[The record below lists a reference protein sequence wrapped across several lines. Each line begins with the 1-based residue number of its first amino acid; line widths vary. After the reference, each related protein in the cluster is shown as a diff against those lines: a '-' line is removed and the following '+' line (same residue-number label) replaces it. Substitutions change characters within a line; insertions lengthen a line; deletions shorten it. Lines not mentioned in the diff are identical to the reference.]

1 MKMLQFDLFP
11 EIEKERIKVLNSQHL
26 RQGDFVVYWM
36 QATQRTENNQ
46 ALDYAIMIANK
57 LNQPLLVYFGITNS
71 YHEANQRHYYFM
83 LEGLKEVQ
91 NSLKEKNIQ
100 FLIQNLSPEL
110 GICDVAKNASAMV
123 VDAGY
128 TRKEKQWRNYV
139 GSQISCPLLQIE
151 CNVVVPVELVSSK
164 EEYSAATIRR
174 KIMKLVT
181 KFLVLNK
188 QPVLQK
194 TKIKKDFS
202 SFELSDLDKAVQN
215 LNIDKTVKR
224 VKTFHGGTSQAKQHL
239 KLFIEKKLDKYNQR
253 NDPTND
259 VLSNMSPYLHFGQI
273 SPIYVASKVLES
285 NNPAMDAYLEQLI
298 VRRELAFNFVFYNN
312 NYDSFD
318 GLPEWTKKSFNEH
331 KNDIREY
338 IYSLDQLEKAK
349 THDVYWNAAQKQM
362 LITGK
367 MHGHMR
373 MYWGKKIIEWTKDPK
388 TAYKYMLY
396 LNNKYELDGRDPNGF
411 TGVAWCFGKHDRP
424 WKERPIFGKIRYMN
438 ANGLRRKFNIEE
450 YVKKIAS
457 LT

>member
-1 MKMLQFDLFP
+1 M
-11 EIEKERIKVLNSQHL
+11 
-26 RQGDFVVYWM
+26 
-36 QATQRTENNQ
+36 
-46 ALDYAIMIANK
+46 
-57 LNQPLLVYFGITNS
+57 
-71 YHEANQRHYYFM
+71 
-83 LEGLKEVQ
+83 
-91 NSLKEKNIQ
+91 
-100 FLIQNLSPEL
+100 
-110 GICDVAKNASAMV
+110 
-123 VDAGY
+123 
-128 TRKEKQWRNYV
+128 
-139 GSQISCPLLQIE
+139 
-151 CNVVVPVELVSSK
+151 VPVELVSSK

-450 YVKKIAS
+450 YVKQIAS